1 MTSGGVRVMSF
12 PSKCTVPERGRSSP
26 EMARRQVV
34 FPAPLPPSSAST
46 SLGRTSK
53 LTPNSAWKS
62 P

>member
-1 MTSGGVRVMSF
+1 MSC

-26 EMARRQVV
+26 EMTRRLVV
-34 FPAPLPPSSAST
+34 FPAPLPPISAST